1 MLHLLSEH
9 SVPNNTLSPQVW
21 ELTPKPSEKYFSHQ
35 PKYTLRTSFPV
46 RRVSWRKG
54 YNCEVAIVSNAE
66 SGGGISME
74 VPQSPDPSAVSS
86 LARAIMPSPRIG
98 FASVDAIEGA
108 ALNSDEA
115 GFITRTDGIDPIEIW
130 DVRRSYIAKWVLI
143 GSAIEGGVTGA

>member
-1 MLHLLSEH
+1 
-9 SVPNNTLSPQVW
+9 
-21 ELTPKPSEKYFSHQ
+21 
-35 PKYTLRTSFPV
+35 
-46 RRVSWRKG
+46 
-54 YNCEVAIVSNAE
+54 
-66 SGGGISME
+66 ME